1 MGANQEDIEK
11 LLFIMANLPE
21 FLRLSFARRK
31 VSELI
36 SMIESDRI
44 LTINSAIKCLSTLES
59 NMITRLITSWIRAM
73 CEIEPSMLIELMESY
88 HAALLND
95 KDFVNTNPEK
105 LSNAYYSLT
114 EENQERIMMGLKE
127 ALLLSPDP
135 IKLVNMLPQRLKIIM
150 GYEN

>member
-1 MGANQEDIEK
+1 MGANQEDIKK

-36 SMIESDRI
+36 SMIESDRR
-44 LTINSAIKCLSTLES
+44 LTIRSAIKCLSTLES
-59 NMITRLITSWIRAM
+59 NMTTRLISSWIQAM
-73 CEIEPSMLIELMESY
+73 CEIEASMLIELMESY
-88 HAALLND
+88 YAVLLND
-95 KDFVNTNPEK
+95 KDFVNANLEE

-114 EENQERIMMGLKE
+114 EENQERIIMGLTE

>member
-1 MGANQEDIEK
+1 
-11 LLFIMANLPE
+11 
-21 FLRLSFARRK
+21 
-31 VSELI
+31 
-36 SMIESDRI
+36 
-44 LTINSAIKCLSTLES
+44 
-59 NMITRLITSWIRAM
+59 M

-88 HAALLND
+88 YAALLND

-114 EENQERIMMGLKE
+114 EENQEKIIMGLKE
-127 ALLLSPDP
+127 ALLLSPNP